1 LVRSCNGPWN
11 PPHLI
16 WSRSVAW
23 VVCFGEVECDL
34 AGTGGAGQIIT
45 WPRRG
50 TSSWSWRYRVVAAP
64 LRDPEGM
71 PAGGPAGVPLGA
83 PEPVDPSEEPNV
95 VGTVEGGVCCSV
107 LGGGW

>member
-1 LVRSCNGPWN
+1 MATLGPIHYPVRSCNDPWN

-45 WPRRG
+45 
-50 TSSWSWRYRVVAAP
+50 
-64 LRDPEGM
+64 
-71 PAGGPAGVPLGA
+71 
-83 PEPVDPSEEPNV
+83 
-95 VGTVEGGVCCSV
+95 
-107 LGGGW
+107 